1 MMDIFAAVVVIATFY
16 FIVKGA
22 EVRLA
27 LLGAGAVLALA
38 AMKPAAWF
46 TAFANSMAQAGLLT
60 VILPA
65 IGFTA
70 VVKFAKCDQHL
81 VRLAV
86 GPLLSMR
93 AVVIPAAVLVTL
105 ALSTAITSA
114 AGITAAVGVV
124 LIPAMIGLG
133 IHPAMAAA
141 AVIAGTWGACF
152 SPGSPHPALISDI
165 AKVPVIEVIIAH
177 LKASLPAALTMAFLL
192 YLVARVTGEDRG
204 WTPERAG
211 ATQKADSDA
220 TAGAP
225 AGAPATA
232 PAAAVAGGNGNG
244 AAAEPINLA
253 LAAMPILPLFLLVL
267 TVPQLGL
274 TTEWLPKGMSVLQ
287 AMVIGTVVTAIVA
300 RLSPAKVVK
309 GFFDGMGEAYS
320 GVIGIIIAA
329 GVFIGGLNAIGSIE
343 RMIDMLKDA
352 QSAAPVVAMIGTFGI
367 AVLSGSGDAAAI
379 AFTKAVLPH
388 AAQLGITTVDLG
400 NIAWLGGGL
409 GRAMSP
415 VAAATAIAAG
425 YAGVTVFAI
434 AKRTAGPAIAAA
446 IVVVVIL
453 GFLV

>member
-1 MMDIFAAVVVIATFY
+1 MMDILAAVVVVATFY
-16 FIVKGA
+16 FIVKGV

-27 LLGAGAVLALA
+27 LLAAGAVLTLA
-38 AMKPAAWF
+38 AWKPEAWF
-46 TAFANSMAQAGLLT
+46 ASFANSMTQAGLLT

-70 VVKFAKCDQHL
+70 VVKLAKCDQHL

-86 GPLLSMR
+86 GPLMSFR
-93 AVVIPAAVLVTL
+93 AAIVPAAMLVTL

-114 AGITAAVGVV
+114 AGITAAVGIV

-141 AVIAGTWGACF
+141 AVFAGTWGACF

-177 LKASLPAALTMAFLL
+177 LKASLPAAFTMAFLL
-192 YLVARVTGEDRG
+192 YLVARFTGEDRG

-211 ATQKADSDA
+211 ATPKSGSGVRPGVTASA
-220 TAGAP
+220 TADAS
-225 AGAPATA
+225 
-232 PAAAVAGGNGNG
+232 GNGQ
-244 AAAEPINLA
+244 AAEPINLA

-267 TVPQLGL
+267 TVPQFGL
-274 TTEWLPKGMSVLQ
+274 TTAWLPQGMSVLQ
-287 AMVIGTVVTAIVA
+287 AMVIGAVVTALVA
-300 RLSPAKVVK
+300 RLSPAKAVK
-309 GFFDGMGEAYS
+309 GFFDGMGEAYA

-343 RMIDMLKDA
+343 RMIELLKDT
-352 QSAAPVVAMIGTFGI
+352 QSAAPIVGIVGTFGI
-367 AVLSGSGDAAAI
+367 AVLSGSGDAATI
-379 AFTKAVLPH
+379 AFNKAVLPH
-388 AAQLGITTVDLG
+388 ATQLGMTPVNLG
-400 NIAWLGGGL
+400 NIAWLGGAL
-409 GRAMSP
+409 GRSMSP

-425 YAGVTVFAI
+425 YAGVTVFDI

-453 GFLV
+453 GFVV